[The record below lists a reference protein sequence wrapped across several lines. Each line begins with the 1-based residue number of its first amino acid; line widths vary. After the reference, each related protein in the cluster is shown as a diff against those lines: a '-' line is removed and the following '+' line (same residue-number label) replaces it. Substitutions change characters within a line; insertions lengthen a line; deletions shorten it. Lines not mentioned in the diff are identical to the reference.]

1 MSSEITTIMN
11 CSLKLL
17 KIISDAESISDY
29 VVTLKKSEVNKA
41 NKKLEKMINDYS
53 RLSLSIIYDAIDRKI
68 EKRSSKKC

>member
-17 KIISDAESISDY
+17 KIISDSESISDY

-41 NKKLEKMINDYS
+41 NKKLEKMINDYAK
-53 RLSLSIIYDAIDRKI
+53 LALSIVYDAVDRNAIDKTR
-68 EKRSSKKC
+68 

>member
-68 EKRSSKKC
+68 EKRSSKK